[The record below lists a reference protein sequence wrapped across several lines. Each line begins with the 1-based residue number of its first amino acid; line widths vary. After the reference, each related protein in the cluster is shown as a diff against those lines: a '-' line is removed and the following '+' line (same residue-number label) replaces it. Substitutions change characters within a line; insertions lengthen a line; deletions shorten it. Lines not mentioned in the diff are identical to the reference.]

1 MKGPKSALMG
11 KTSPKKAITITN
23 TTAITKRLTGIAN
36 KININTTTTNN
47 NVVNN
52 ILDNNLDDVDEGFYT
67 LDEKTPKIDYLTRL
81 PYEMASYIL
90 LYIDL
95 QTLCRMSLVS
105 RTWYSI
111 SRDNEIWRRKFLSN
125 EGWKVNI
132 PKEILIS
139 GGIDWKL
146 LYKNRY
152 TLSLKWKKGECE
164 KKYLKGHVDSVYC
177 IQFDEKKIV
186 TGSRDKTIKFWDINT
201 GICFQTLHGHD
212 LSVLCLQYN
221 DKIMI
226 MKLNGH
232 SAGVLDICFDDNYIV
247 SCSKDCTIK
256 VWNVI
261 TGELKRTLYGHFGP
275 VNAIQLK
282 DNRIISA
289 SGDALIKLWDLNTG
303 VCIRDFVGHT
313 RGLAC
318 VQFDGRWVVSGSND
332 KTIKIW
338 DVETAQCVRTL
349 EGHTDLV
356 RTLHFDENM
365 VISGSYDQTV
375 KVWDLKTGKQL
386 LDFHEGHTSWVF
398 DVQFNRTKIVS
409 TSQDK
414 KILMMNFAEDLDTKY
429 LL

>member
-11 KTSPKKAITITN
+11 KTSPPKKAVTITN

-105 RTWYSI
+105 RTWYRI

-164 KKYLKGHVDSVYC
+164 KKYLKGH
-177 IQFDEKKIV
+177 
-186 TGSRDKTIKFWDINT
+186 
-201 GICFQTLHGHD
+201 
-212 LSVLCLQYN
+212 
-221 DKIMI
+221 I